1 MTCSA
6 PMTTPELLPKRS
18 WSWLP
23 YAALLAVAIVMGAF
37 AFGEP
42 PFAALAFIPLIAAIG
57 QLRRGKS

>member
-1 MTCSA
+1 
-6 PMTTPELLPKRS
+6 MTTPELLPKRS